1 MGNEK
6 NLVPN
11 SERTPKERKDRAIK
25 AGQASGVSRRRRK
38 SLQETAQLVAKLPLN
53 DIGVNRL
60 KRNGV
65 KLDDVDPADVVT
77 QLAIVVGIAGAAA
90 GGDARAAKVFEDWL
104 ENADRHKR
112 EQADL
117 EKKKKEIEKLQ
128 AEIELLKARG
138 QVADTDVP
146 DDGFLEA
153 LSGSAA
159 QDWEAG
165 PDDVPGEE
173 A

>member
-6 NLVPN
+6 NLNPVR
-11 SERTPKERKDRAIK
+11 SENEAREKGRKG
-25 AGQASGVSRRRRK
+25 GQASGVSRRRRK

-53 DIGVNRL
+53 DIGVNRM
-60 KRNGV
+60 KRSGV

-90 GGDARAAKVFEDWL
+90 GGDARAARVFEDWL

-117 EKKKKEIEKLQ
+117 EKKRKEIEKLQ
-128 AEIELLKARG
+128 AEIEMLKARG
-138 QVADTDVP
+138 QVTETDVP
-146 DDGFLEA
+146 DDGFLDA

-159 QDWEAG
+159 EDWEAG

-173 A
+173 S

>member
-1 MGNEK
+1 MGNES
-6 NLVPN
+6 NLKPLHKRTK
-11 SERTPKERKDRAIK
+11 SEQREIQQKG
-25 AGQASGVSRRRRK
+25 GQASGVSRRRRK

-104 ENADRHKR
+104 ENADRHRR

-138 QVADTDVP
+138 QVTDTDLP

-159 QDWEAG
+159 EDWEAG

-173 A
+173 S